1 MEHCPWKVIL
11 RKTDSGER
19 NPNTAISLFAD
30 RTPRNKSYSA
40 DNFISCRRRER
51 LISWQINKNSIYSK
65 INCCRQ
71 LCYFSTDVNCFDML
85 SVGVSNSTG
94 NETIQI
100 SAGRKKSY
108 GIKGI
113 YRYLFWYK
121 YIVNRI
127 FYGNC
132 VNWYNGNKT
141 GKRGE
146 KSVEDFGSISI
157 GSYRSAFGFIY

>member
-11 RKTDSGER
+11 RKTESGER
-19 NPNTAISLFAD
+19 NPNTAISLFTD
-30 RTPRNKSYSA
+30 RTPQNKSHSA

-85 SVGVSNSTG
+85 SAGVSNSTG
-94 NETIQI
+94 NETAQV
-100 SAGRKKSY
+100 STGRKKSY

-113 YRYLFWYK
+113 YRSLFWYK
-121 YIVNRI
+121 YIVNRL

-132 VNWYNGNKT
+132 DIT
-141 GKRGE
+141 ETQLEKRGE
-146 KSVEDFGSISI
+146 KSVEDFGIK
-157 GSYRSAFGFIY
+157 YFCRK